1 MHILEKNPIMFFI
14 VMDIN
19 HYYSIITSQIQIYLL
34 SLQYLIKYLINIYH
48 IFNIY

>member
-19 HYYSIITSQIQIYLL
+19 HYYSIITSQILD
-34 SLQYLIKYLINIYH
+34 
-48 IFNIY
+48 IFIIFAILNKVFN

>member
-19 HYYSIITSQIQIYLL
+19 HYYSIISRWLVMPMP
-34 SLQYLIKYLINIYH
+34 
-48 IFNIY
+48 